1 MYGNA
6 ILFPYKENVMKNF
19 GIRLKM
25 LREERGLSV
34 EELAEKFGLKD
45 IPLILWEQ
53 GKIAITIK
61 TIIKLA
67 KYFNVSVDYL
77 LGL

>member
-1 MYGNA
+1 
-6 ILFPYKENVMKNF
+6 MKNF
-19 GIRLKM
+19 GIRLKR
-25 LREERGLSV
+25 LREEKGLSV
-34 EELAEKFGLKD
+34 EELAEKFGLKGT
-45 IPLILWEQ
+45 PLILWEQ

-77 LGL
+77 LGLWFAIILT